1 MSDIFE
7 DVRNSSA
14 SDIRRFI
21 ETEFDG
27 DANFHNDNGF
37 ALLHFAAVYAGN
49 VEVVKVLVSMGA
61 NVNARTNDGY
71 TPLHGAKDVQIA
83 KALISLGANVN
94 AQANDGRPPLST
106 ALFNKN
112 IDVAKVLI
120 DMGADLNMREE
131 NGLTPFN
138 IAIINGEVE
147 IVEAC
152 LSHGADVNRREENGS
167 TPLHM
172 AAVSN
177 DTANGRNIEM
187 AKLLVSKGADINAR
201 TRVNE
206 NGDSY
211 TPLDVARNKKDTA
224 MVQYLSGVI
233 AEKEKAVEKAAIDQI
248 SANYKDALRNNPND
262 AKVYEE
268 RGCEFLSKG
277 YLDQGIADFTQVIRL
292 NPNNA
297 EAYRFRGMAYSQ
309 QKKYDKAIADFNEAI
324 RLKPNEYV
332 DYMNRGVA
340 YYETHLKDQAR
351 RDLEKVLSLNP
362 DDDTTLSV
370 AKQLLEEMNRAEQE
384 RIDRERREEQERIE
398 KQRQEEEDARK
409 AEIKRKIKK
418 IAIAAVIAAIC
429 IVAGLIVFNSP
440 KKSAAIPG
448 SPVST
453 NQQSSPASSDNSQQS
468 QNSFQA
474 THKVVTNDG
483 SNLRLRD
490 AAGFSGSQ
498 IGSLE
503 YGSSVRVLEIGESAV
518 DSDGN
523 RGNWTYV
530 STPDGKKGW
539 CFGAYLQVLPQ

>member
-1 MSDIFE
+1 MADMDIFK

-14 SDIRRFI
+14 SDIRHYI
-21 ETEFDG
+21 ETDFDG
-27 DANFHNDNGF
+27 DANYQNNSGET
-37 ALLHFAAVYAGN
+37 LLHFAACTAGN

-61 NVNARTNDGY
+61 NVNASTNGI
-71 TPLHGAKDVQIA
+71 TPLHVAQDAQIA
-83 KALISLGANVN
+83 QVLISLGADVN
-94 AQANDGRPPLST
+94 A
-106 ALFNKN
+106 K
-112 IDVAKVLI
+112 
-120 DMGADLNMREE
+120 AD
-131 NGLTPFN
+131 NGLTPLD
-138 IAIINGEVE
+138 IAKETGN
-147 IVEAC
+147 
-152 LSHGADVNRREENGS
+152 
-167 TPLHM
+167 
-172 AAVSN
+172 
-177 DTANGRNIEM
+177 
-187 AKLLVSKGADINAR
+187 
-201 TRVNE
+201 
-206 NGDSY
+206 
-211 TPLDVARNKKDTA
+211 TA
-224 MVQYLSGVI
+224 MVQYFSGII
-233 AEKEKAVEKAAIDQI
+233 AGKEKAVEKAAIDQI
-248 SANYKDALRNNPND
+248 LANYKDELTNNPND

-277 YLDQGIADFTQVIRL
+277 YLDQGIADFTQIIKL

-324 RLKPNEYV
+324 RLKPNEFV
-332 DYMNRGVA
+332 DYMSRGVA
-340 YYETHLKDQAR
+340 YYEIHLKDQAR
-351 RDLEKVLSLNP
+351 RDLEKVLTLNP
-362 DDDTTLSV
+362 DNTTLSV
-370 AKQLLEEMNRAEQE
+370 AKDLLEAMNQDEQE

-409 AEIKRKIKK
+409 AEIKKKQKK
-418 IAIAAVIAAIC
+418 IAIAVVIAAIC
-429 IVAGLIVFNSP
+429 IVAGLIVFNKP
-440 KKSAAIPG
+440 KKSVTIPG